1 MGKTMCQSTS
11 WNLLK
16 PFADEYVLCVMDVV
30 ETRLDQPSHFD
41 LELEL
46 LR

>member
-1 MGKTMCQSTS
+1 MCQSAS
-11 WNLLK
+11 LNLFK
-16 PFADEYVLCVMDVV
+16 PFTDEYVLCVMDVV